1 MASYNFFDQTMVKPL
16 DNLQTIGVNNIN
28 YISSNLAAGDTV
40 GDDADEIIGLF
51 QNYSRDVGAINL
63 HPNYTCSFCQGVA
76 ADSNKT
82 VNELEANV
90 EPGIESMESTTETLM
105 TQLVGANSTIIAVVN
120 LAKQSSTSV
129 FKFIAGPWK
138 TITHQAITSSQP
150 LKDQVVT
157 MG

>member
-16 DNLQTIGVNNIN
+16 DNLKSVGINNIN
-28 YISSNLAAGDTV
+28 YISSNLGAADTV
-40 GDDADEIIGLF
+40 GDDSDEIIALF
-51 QNYSRDVGAINL
+51 QNYSSDVGAINV
-63 HPNYTCSFCQGVA
+63 HPNYTCSFCQSVA

-82 VNELEANV
+82 VDELEANV
-90 EPGIESMESTTETLM
+90 EPGIESMKSTTETLN
-105 TQLVGANSTIIAVVN
+105 TQLVAANSTIIAVVN

-129 FKFIAGPWK
+129 FKFISGPWK
-138 TITHQAITSSQP
+138 TMTHQAITSSQP

>member
-16 DNLQTIGVNNIN
+16 DNLQSVGVNNIN
-28 YISSNLAAGDTV
+28 YISSNLGPAETV
-40 GDDADEIIGLF
+40 RADSDEIIGLF
-51 QNYSRDVGAINL
+51 KNYSRDVGAINL

-82 VNELEANV
+82 VNELETNV
-90 EPGIESMESTTETLM
+90 EPGIKSMESNTKTLN
-105 TQLVGANSTIIAVVN
+105 TQLVGANSTIITVVS
-120 LAKQSSTSV
+120 LAKASTSAV

-138 TITHQAITSSQP
+138 TATHQAITSSQP